1 MMYLNS
7 KGEDGEDSLHEHGQ
21 HELPDGSA
29 HPIQG
34 LCVMV
39 EGLRVAH

>member
-21 HELPDGSA
+21 QELPDSSA